1 MFGFIKNLVKK
12 SDNNFFLELKE
23 EVEAKIDEAKKEI
36 KELTETKD
44 TKETKKV
51 EGKQPNSNGAKPTP
65 APAPA
70 KPAPAVSAPKSAVTP
85 DTNGKTSPR
94 KDAAAAA
101 KAAKIEAA
109 KAAKEATSAALSNPT
124 DLVKKATAKKQEP
137 IAPVEKNF
145 ATKYLMT
152 PSSNGRRRPGANMNS
167 YLEMARQ
174 VKSPNSEK

>member
-51 EGKQPNSNGAKPTP
+51 EAKQPDSNGTKPT
-65 APAPA
+65 PAPA

-85 DTNGKTSPR
+85 DLNGKTSR
-94 KDAAAAA
+94 KDVAAAA

-109 KAAKEATSAALSNPT
+109 KAAKEAEAASSSDPAQ
-124 DLVKKATAKKQEP
+124 LVKKATAKKQEP
-137 IAPVEKNF
+137 VAPVEKNF

-152 PSSNGRRRPGANMNS
+152 PSGNGRRRPGANMNS

-174 VKSPNSEK
+174 VKSPNSNK

>member
-36 KELTETKD
+36 KEITDTKE

-51 EGKQPNSNGAKPTP
+51 EAKQPASNGAKP

-70 KPAPAVSAPKSAVTP
+70 KPALTVSATKPAVTP
-85 DTNGKTSPR
+85 DSNGKMSR
-94 KDAAAAA
+94 KDSAAAA

-109 KAAKEATSAALSNPT
+109 KASKEAEAASSDPAQLIAR
-124 DLVKKATAKKQEP
+124 ATAKKQQP
-137 IAPVEKNF
+137 VAAPVETNF

-174 VKSPNSEK
+174 VKTPSSNK

>member
-44 TKETKKV
+44 TKETNKV
-51 EGKQPNSNGAKPTP
+51 EAKQPNSNGAKPTP
-65 APAPA
+65 A
-70 KPAPAVSAPKSAVTP
+70 KPAPAVSAALGAVTP

-94 KDAAAAA
+94 KDAAAA

-109 KAAKEATSAALSNPT
+109 KEASAASSNPT
-124 DLVKKATAKKQEP
+124 DLAKKATAKNLEP
-137 IAPVEKNF
+137 VAPVEKNF

>member
-44 TKETKKV
+44 TKETNKV
-51 EGKQPNSNGAKPTP
+51 EAKQPNSNGAKP
-65 APAPA
+65 
-70 KPAPAVSAPKSAVTP
+70 APAVSAALVAVTP

-94 KDAAAAA
+94 KDAAAA

-109 KAAKEATSAALSNPT
+109 KAAKEATTSAASSNPT

-137 IAPVEKNF
+137 VAPVEKNF

-174 VKSPNSEK
+174 VKSPNSNK